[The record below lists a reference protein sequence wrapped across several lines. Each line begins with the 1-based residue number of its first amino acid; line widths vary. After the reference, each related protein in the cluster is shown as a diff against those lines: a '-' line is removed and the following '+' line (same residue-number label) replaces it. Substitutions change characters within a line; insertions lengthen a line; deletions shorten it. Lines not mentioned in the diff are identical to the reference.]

1 MILRY
6 KLTRPV
12 ISKRSFSSPFGF
24 ITITAE
30 DEKITSVELCKKTN
44 SVGSS
49 KVLEDAAKQIDLY
62 LKGTLPKFLLP
73 LKVSG
78 TPFQLAVWKTIAKVP
93 FGKTISYGEIA
104 AAIGK
109 PQAARAVGAAV
120 GANPTP
126 LLVGCHRV
134 LGSSGS
140 LTGYSGGQGIKT
152 KMLLLDHEGIYYE

>member
-1 MILRY
+1 MSESA
-6 KLTRPV
+6 
-12 ISKRSFSSPFGF
+12 ISRKSFPSPFGF
-24 ITITAE
+24 ITVTAE
-30 DEKITSVELCKKTN
+30 AEKIIAVELCKKVT

-49 KVLEDAAKQIDLY
+49 RVLDEAGEQLALY
-62 LKGTLPKFLLP
+62 LKGSLPKFSLP

-78 TPFQLAVWKTIAKVP
+78 TPFQLAVWKTISKVP

-104 AAIGK
+104 TAIGK

-134 LGSSGS
+134 LGSNGS
-140 LTGYSGGQGIKT
+140 LTGYSGGKGIKT
-152 KMLLLDHEGIYYE
+152 KKLLLEHEGIEYE

>member
-1 MILRY
+1 MSESA
-6 KLTRPV
+6 
-12 ISKRSFSSPFGF
+12 ISRRSFPSPFGF

-30 DEKITSVELCKKTN
+30 DEKIIAVELCKKVS

-49 KVLEDAAKQIDLY
+49 KVLDDAEKQLALY
-62 LKGTLPKFLLP
+62 LKGSLPMFSLP

-78 TPFQLAVWKTIAKVP
+78 TPFQLAVWKAIAKVP
-93 FGKTISYGEIA
+93 FGKTVSYGKIA
-104 AAIGK
+104 VAIGK
-109 PQAARAVGAAV
+109 PLAARAVGAAV

-134 LGSSGS
+134 LGSTGS

-152 KMLLLDHEGIYYE
+152 KKLLLEHEGIEYE

>member
-1 MILRY
+1 MSESA
-6 KLTRPV
+6 
-12 ISKRSFSSPFGF
+12 ISRRSFPSPFGF

-30 DEKITSVELCKKTN
+30 DEKIISVELCKKVS

-49 KVLEDAAKQIDLY
+49 KVLDDAEKQLALY
-62 LKGTLPKFLLP
+62 LKGSLPMFNLP

-78 TPFQLAVWKTIAKVP
+78 TPFQLAVWKAIAKVP
-93 FGKTISYGEIA
+93 FGKTVSYGKIA
-104 AAIGK
+104 VAIGK
-109 PQAARAVGAAV
+109 PLAARAVGAAV

-134 LGSSGS
+134 LGSNGS

-152 KMLLLDHEGIYYE
+152 KKLLLEHEGIEYE

>member
-1 MILRY
+1 MSESA
-6 KLTRPV
+6 
-12 ISKRSFSSPFGF
+12 ISRRSFPSPFGF
-24 ITITAE
+24 ITITTEA
-30 DEKITSVELCKKTN
+30 EKITSVELCKKVT
-44 SVGSS
+44 SLGSS
-49 KVLEDAAKQIDLY
+49 KVLDEAGKQLSLY
-62 LKGTLPKFLLP
+62 LKGSLPKFSLP
-73 LKVSG
+73 TKVSG
-78 TPFQLAVWKTIAKVP
+78 TPFQIAVWKAIAKVS
-93 FGKTISYGEIA
+93 FGETISYGEIA

-152 KMLLLDHEGIYYE
+152 KKLLLDHEGISYE

>member
-1 MILRY
+1 MSESG
-6 KLTRPV
+6 
-12 ISKRSFSSPFGF
+12 ISRRSFPSPFGY

-30 DEKITSVELCKKTN
+30 AEKITTVELCKKAN

-49 KVLEDAAKQIDLY
+49 KVLTDAAKQIDLY
-62 LKGTLPKFLLP
+62 LKGSLPKFSLP

-78 TPFQLAVWKTIAKVP
+78 TPFQLAVWRAIAKVP

-104 AAIGK
+104 TAIGK

-140 LTGYSGGQGIKT
+140 ITGYSGGQGIKT
-152 KMLLLDHEGIYYE
+152 KKLLLDHESIEFKK

>member
-1 MILRY
+1 MS
-6 KLTRPV
+6 KSF
-12 ISKRSFSSPFGF
+12 ISRRSFPSPFGF

-30 DEKITSVELCKKTN
+30 DEKITAVELCKKVN
-44 SVGSS
+44 SVGSA
-49 KVLEDAAKQIDLY
+49 KVLDDAAKQINLY
-62 LKGTLPKFLLP
+62 LQGELPRFSLP

-78 TPFQLAVWKTIAKVP
+78 TPFQVAVWKAIAKVP
-93 FGKTISYGEIA
+93 FGKTVSYGQIA

-109 PQAARAVGAAV
+109 PKAARAVGAAV

-140 LTGYSGGQGIKT
+140 ITGYSGGQGIKT
-152 KMLLLDHEGIYYE
+152 KKLLLDHEGLSYE

>member
-1 MILRY
+1 MGESA
-6 KLTRPV
+6 
-12 ISKRSFSSPFGF
+12 ISRRSFPSPFGF

-30 DEKITSVELCKKTN
+30 DEKITSVELCKKAN

-49 KVLEDAAKQIDLY
+49 KVLEDAAKQLDLY
-62 LKGTLPKFLLP
+62 LKGNLPKFSLP

-78 TPFQLAVWKTIAKVP
+78 TPFQLAVWKAIAKVP

-104 AAIGK
+104 KSIGK

-126 LLVGCHRV
+126 LVVGCHRV
-134 LGSSGS
+134 LGSNGS

-152 KMLLLDHEGIYYE
+152 KKLLLDHEGIDYE

>member
-1 MILRY
+1 MSESA
-6 KLTRPV
+6 
-12 ISKRSFSSPFGF
+12 ISRRSFPSPFGF

-30 DEKITSVELCKKTN
+30 AEKITAVELCKKVT
-44 SVGSS
+44 SLGTSR
-49 KVLEDAAKQIDLY
+49 VLDEAGKQLALY
-62 LKGTLPKFLLP
+62 LKGSLPKFSLP

-93 FGKTISYGEIA
+93 FGKAISYGEIA
-104 AAIGK
+104 TAIGK

-134 LGSSGS
+134 LGSRGS
-140 LTGYSGGQGIKT
+140 ITGYSGGQGIKT
-152 KMLLLDHEGIYYE
+152 KKLLLDHEGISYG

>member
-1 MILRY
+1 MSDEA
-6 KLTRPV
+6 
-12 ISKRSFSSPFGF
+12 ISRRSFPTPFGF
-24 ITITAE
+24 VTLTAE
-30 DEKITSVELCKKTN
+30 AEKITSVELCKKAK
-44 SVGSS
+44 SLGFS
-49 KVLEDAAKQIDLY
+49 KVLEDAAKQVDLY
-62 LKGTLPKFLLP
+62 LKGSLSRFSLP

-78 TPFQLAVWKTIAKVP
+78 TPFQLAVWKAIAKVP

-104 AAIGK
+104 ASLGK

-134 LGSSGS
+134 LGSNGS

-152 KMLLLDHEGIYYE
+152 KKLLLDHEGISYE

>member
-1 MILRY
+1 MSE
-6 KLTRPV
+6 PS
-12 ISKRSFSSPFGF
+12 ISRRSFPSPFGF
-24 ITITAE
+24 ITVSAE
-30 DEKITSVELCKKTN
+30 GEKITSVELCKKVT

-49 KVLEDAAKQIDLY
+49 KVLDQAAKQIELY
-62 LKGTLPKFLLP
+62 LKGTLQKFSLP

-78 TPFQLAVWKTIAKVP
+78 TPFQLAVWKAIAKVP

-104 AAIGK
+104 VAIGK

-134 LGSSGS
+134 LGSNRS
-140 LTGYSGGQGIKT
+140 LTGYTGGQGLKT
-152 KMLLLDHEGIYYE
+152 KKLLLGHEGIEHV

>member
-1 MILRY
+1 MSESARS
-6 KLTRPV
+6 R
-12 ISKRSFSSPFGF
+12 RSFPSPFGF

-30 DEKITSVELCKKTN
+30 DEKITSVELCKKVT
-44 SVGSS
+44 SLGSS
-49 KVLEDAAKQIDLY
+49 KVLDDAGTQLALY
-62 LKGTLPKFLLP
+62 LKGALPKFSLP

-78 TPFQLAVWKTIAKVP
+78 TPFQLAVWKAIAKVP

-104 AAIGK
+104 TALGK

-140 LTGYSGGQGIKT
+140 ITGYSGGQGIKT
-152 KMLLLDHEGIYYE
+152 KKLLLDHEGIDYE

>member
-1 MILRY
+1 MSESE
-6 KLTRPV
+6 
-12 ISKRSFSSPFGF
+12 ISRKSFPSPFGF

-30 DEKITSVELCKKTN
+30 DEKITSVELCKKAN

-49 KVLEDAAKQIDLY
+49 KVLEDAAKQIELY
-62 LKGTLPKFLLP
+62 LSGKLPKFSLP

-78 TPFQLAVWKTIAKVP
+78 TPFQLAVWKAIAKVP

-104 AAIGK
+104 AALGK
-109 PQAARAVGAAV
+109 PNAARAVGAAV

-134 LGSSGS
+134 LGSNGS
-140 LTGYSGGQGIKT
+140 LTGYSGGQGVKT
-152 KMLLLDHEGIYYE
+152 KKLLLDHEGIDYE

>member
-1 MILRY
+1 MISR
-6 KLTRPV
+6 
-12 ISKRSFSSPFGF
+12 RSFPSPFGF

-30 DEKITSVELCKKTN
+30 DEKITSVEVCKKAT

-49 KVLEDAAKQIDLY
+49 KVLEDAAKQIDSY
-62 LKGTLPKFLLP
+62 LKGTRPKFSLP

-78 TPFQLAVWKTIAKVP
+78 TPFQLAVWKAIANVP
-93 FGKTISYGEIA
+93 FGKTVSYGEIA

-134 LGSSGS
+134 LGSNGS

-152 KMLLLDHEGIYYE
+152 KKLLLDHEGISYE

>member
-1 MILRY
+1 MSES
-6 KLTRPV
+6 V
-12 ISKRSFSSPFGF
+12 ISRRSFPSPFGF

-30 DEKITSVELCKKTN
+30 DEKITSVEVCKKAT

-49 KVLEDAAKQIDLY
+49 KVLEDAAKQIDSY
-62 LKGTLPKFLLP
+62 LKGTRPKFSLP

-78 TPFQLAVWKTIAKVP
+78 TPFQLAVWKAIANVP
-93 FGKTISYGEIA
+93 FGKSISYGKIA
-104 AAIGK
+104 TAIGK

-134 LGSSGS
+134 LGSNGS

-152 KMLLLDHEGIYYE
+152 KKLLLDHEGIDYE

>member
-1 MILRY
+1 MSESA
-6 KLTRPV
+6 
-12 ISKRSFSSPFGF
+12 ISRRSFPSPFGY

-30 DEKITSVELCKKTN
+30 AEKITSVELCKKAN

-49 KVLEDAAKQIDLY
+49 KVLTDAAKQIDLY
-62 LKGTLPKFLLP
+62 LKGSLPKFSLP

-78 TPFQLAVWKTIAKVP
+78 TPFQLAVWKTISKVP

-104 AAIGK
+104 TAIGK

-134 LGSSGS
+134 LGSSGFI
-140 LTGYSGGQGIKT
+140 TGYSGGQGIKT
-152 KMLLLDHEGIYYE
+152 KKLLLDHESIEFKK

>member
-1 MILRY
+1 MNDS
-6 KLTRPV
+6 P
-12 ISKRSFSSPFGF
+12 ISRRSFPSPFGF
-24 ITITAE
+24 ITFTAE
-30 DEKITSVELCKKTN
+30 AEKITAVELCKKAN
-44 SVGSS
+44 SVGSA
-49 KVLEDAAKQIDLY
+49 KVLDEASKQLGLY
-62 LKGTLPKFLLP
+62 LKGSLAKFNLP

-78 TPFQLAVWKTIAKVP
+78 TPFQLAVWKAIAKVP

-134 LGSSGS
+134 LGSNGS

-152 KMLLLDHEGIYYE
+152 KKLLLDHEGIEYD

>member
-1 MILRY
+1 MSES
-6 KLTRPV
+6 V
-12 ISKRSFSSPFGF
+12 ISRRSFPSPFGF

-30 DEKITSVELCKKTN
+30 DEKITCVQLCKKAN

-62 LKGTLPKFLLP
+62 LKGNLPKFSLQ

-104 AAIGK
+104 KAIGK

-152 KMLLLDHEGIYYE
+152 KKLLLDHEGIDYE

>member
-1 MILRY
+1 L
-6 KLTRPV
+6 
-12 ISKRSFSSPFGF
+12 
-24 ITITAE
+24 TAE
-30 DEKITSVELCKKTN
+30 AEKITSVELCKKAN
-44 SVGSS
+44 SLGSS
-49 KVLEDAAKQIDLY
+49 KVLDDAAKQIDLY
-62 LKGTLPKFLLP
+62 LKGSLSRFSLP

-78 TPFQLAVWKTIAKVP
+78 TPFQLAVWKAIAKVP

-104 AAIGK
+104 ASLGK

-134 LGSSGS
+134 LGSNGS

-152 KMLLLDHEGIYYE
+152 KKLLLNHEGIEYD

>member
-1 MILRY
+1 MSESA
-6 KLTRPV
+6 
-12 ISKRSFSSPFGF
+12 ISRRSFPSPFGY

-30 DEKITSVELCKKTN
+30 AEKITAVELCKKAN

-49 KVLEDAAKQIDLY
+49 KVLTDAAKQIDLY
-62 LKGTLPKFLLP
+62 LRGSLPKFSLP

-78 TPFQLAVWKTIAKVP
+78 TPFQLAVWKTIATVP

-104 AAIGK
+104 TALGK

-140 LTGYSGGQGIKT
+140 ITGYSGGQGIKT
-152 KMLLLDHEGIYYE
+152 KKLLLDHESIEFKK

>member
-1 MILRY
+1 
-6 KLTRPV
+6 
-12 ISKRSFSSPFGF
+12 
-24 ITITAE
+24 
-30 DEKITSVELCKKTN
+30 
-44 SVGSS
+44 
-49 KVLEDAAKQIDLY
+49 Y
-62 LKGTLPKFLLP
+62 LKGNLPKFSLP
-73 LKVSG
+73 LKVLG

-134 LGSSGS
+134 LGSNGS

-152 KMLLLDHEGIYYE
+152 KKLLLAHEGIDYE